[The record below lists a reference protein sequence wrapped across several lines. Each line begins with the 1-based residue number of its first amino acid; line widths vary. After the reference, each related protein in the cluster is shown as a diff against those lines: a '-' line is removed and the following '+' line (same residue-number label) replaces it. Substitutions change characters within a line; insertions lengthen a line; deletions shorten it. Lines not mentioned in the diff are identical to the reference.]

1 MQNARVGVDQT
12 TSPSAAAGSDV
23 LQEPPRSLL
32 RDFAHELRDAL
43 SPVASSVDLLR
54 LQNFDPQAGRATAER
69 MERGLRRALVL
80 IDSFVLAEEVERGAV
95 PLEMRRCTLDELLQA
110 VHDALHP
117 ELQKRCRFIPAGG
130 RIEVSADRLQTARVL
145 SSVAQHAADLAL
157 PDVPLSFAAAN
168 GSVAPHI
175 AVRFRPDARFGAADG
190 WFTGWRSRSPG
201 ALPLRTAQR
210 LMLLQKGDLQ
220 LRTGGPD
227 ECEFTVSFATAA
239 GAGLEDAA
247 PSGSAL
253 SVGQRGSYEAPT
265 RIMIVDDSAEVRKA
279 YREALATLGYAVS
292 EAVNAEEA
300 LGTIERDPPQVALI
314 DIHLPQMNGYRLAQ
328 TVKARVGSSVRLIM
342 LSGMTMDEVT
352 RRLSRQ
358 AGFDDCL
365 DKMAGPAALHRL
377 LQTGSSE

>member
-1 MQNARVGVDQT
+1 MTPNSVPEDG
-12 TSPSAAAGSDV
+12 V
-23 LQEPPRSLL
+23 LQEPPRSLV

-54 LQNFDPQAGRATAER
+54 LQNFEPQAGRATAER
-69 MERGLRRALVL
+69 MERGLRRALML
-80 IDSFVLAEEVERGAV
+80 IDTFVLAEEVEHGTVA
-95 PLEMRRCTLDELLQA
+95 LELRRCALDELLRSA
-110 VHDALHP
+110 HDALSP
-117 ELQKRCRFIPAGG
+117 ELEKRCRFTPVES
-130 RIEVSADRLQTARVL
+130 RTEVSVDHLQTTRVL
-145 SSVAQHAADLAL
+145 AALAQHAADMAV
-157 PDVPLSFAAAN
+157 PDSPVSLAAAN
-168 GSVAPHI
+168 GRSTPRIVVH
-175 AVRFRPDARFGAADG
+175 FRADARFRSPDG
-190 WFTGWRSRSPG
+190 WFSSWRSRSPG

-210 LMLLQKGDLQ
+210 LMLLQRGDLQ
-220 LRTGGPD
+220 SRMVTSE
-227 ECEFTVSFATAA
+227 ECEFTVSFMSAA
-239 GAGLEDAA
+239 NAAFEDAQL
-247 PSGSAL
+247 PGNTL
-253 SVGQRGSYEAPT
+253 GGERRRRDEPPT

-279 YREALATLGYAVS
+279 YREALATLGYSVS

-328 TVKARVGSSVRLIM
+328 TIKARVGASVRLIM

>member
-1 MQNARVGVDQT
+1 VPDGDA
-12 TSPSAAAGSDV
+12 
-23 LQEPPRSLL
+23 LQEPTRSLV
-32 RDFAHELRDAL
+32 RDLAHELRDAL

-54 LQNFDPQAGRATAER
+54 LQKFEPQAARATAER

-80 IDSFVLAEEVERGAV
+80 LDTFVLAEEVERGSVA
-95 PLEMRRCTLDELLQA
+95 LEMRRRGLDELLQSA
-110 VHDALHP
+110 HDALSP
-117 ELQKRCRFIPAGG
+117 ELEKRCRFAAVET
-130 RIEVSADRLQTARVL
+130 RTEVSVDHVQTTRVL
-145 SSVAQHAADLAL
+145 AALAQHAADMSL
-157 PDVPLSFAAAN
+157 PDSPVSLAALN
-168 GSVAPHI
+168 GGAAPRI
-175 AVRFRPDARFGAADG
+175 VLRFRADARFRSPDS
-190 WFTGWRSRSPG
+190 WFSGWRSRSPG

-210 LMLLQKGDLQ
+210 LMLLQRGDLQ
-220 LRTGGPD
+220 SHMVASE
-227 ECEFTVSFATAA
+227 ECEFIVSFTSAA
-239 GAGLEDAA
+239 NAGVEDTKL
-247 PSGSAL
+247 PGSAL
-253 SVGQRGSYEAPT
+253 GPERRGSGEAPT
-265 RIMIVDDSAEVRKA
+265 RVMIVDDSAEVRKA
-279 YREALATLGYAVS
+279 YREALATLGYSVS

-328 TVKARVGSSVRLIM
+328 TIKARVGASVRLIM